1 MRINIHG
8 KSQKTSLTRKP
19 YHTNLL
25 PRIDIKVAAMN
36 FLKQANASIKSA
48 KELEKNLAS
57 VGITKKT
64 FMGKKEEPIPS
75 PVPAG
80 TTEVPA
86 HSK

>member
-1 MRINIHG
+1 
-8 KSQKTSLTRKP
+8 
-19 YHTNLL
+19 
-25 PRIDIKVAAMN
+25 MN